1 MAKENVALRTMDVRK
16 QFGGIVAVDDV
27 SLEISDGVI
36 HSLIG
41 PNGAGKT
48 TLFNLITGEIPLDAG
63 RIWMF
68 DRDITSWS
76 IQRRTKRGLGRTYQ
90 QPNLFPQL
98 TVRESLFLGA
108 GGIEHDYWKL
118 FQSWESDRVQVDRA
132 EELATLVGLEGK
144 LGEKV
149 SNLSHGDHRRLG
161 LGMTLGTDPEL
172 LLLDE
177 PAAGLSGEG
186 RETIAD
192 LIIELKSNTEMTIL
206 LIDHDMSFV
215 FNLADRITV
224 MDQGSIV
231 VTGTKEEVR
240 GNRKVQ
246 EIYYSGSENNG
257 QSIAQNS

>member
-1 MAKENVALRTMDVRK
+1 MANENLALRTEGVRK
-16 QFGGIVAVDDV
+16 QFGGIVAVDEV
-27 SLEISDGVI
+27 SLEITDGEI

-48 TLFNLITGEIPLDAG
+48 TLFNLITGEIQLDAG
-63 RIWMF
+63 RIWAF
-68 DRDITSWS
+68 DQDVTNWS
-76 IQRRTKRGLGRTYQ
+76 IQRRTERGLGRTYQ

-108 GGIEHDYWKL
+108 GGIDHDYWKIL
-118 FQSWESDRVQVDRA
+118 QLWESDRPQVDRA
-132 EELATLVGLEGK
+132 EELAGLVELKSRLEDQ
-144 LGEKV
+144 V

-161 LGMTLGTDPEL
+161 LGMALGTDPEL

-192 LIIELKSNTEMTIL
+192 LILELKSNTEMTIL

-240 GNRKVQ
+240 GNQKVQ
-246 EIYYSGSENNG
+246 EIYYSGSEDNG